1 MNTQTITISAVDY
14 DVKFGIKSNIILGQ
28 IWKIKHLSKIGEK
41 LQKLNFK
48 DGEEPT
54 MPQMLVMA
62 ELVLSGILSKQPKA
76 VIDAD
81 DVFEF
86 ILQNA
91 NEASK
96 LMELYAKSL
105 PQDNAGDKSK
115 NVNPG
120 QKK

>member
-1 MNTQTITISAVDY
+1 MNTQTITISGVDY
-14 DVKFGIKSNIILGQ
+14 EVKFGLKSNIILGEM
-28 IWKIKHLSKIGEK
+28 WKVNKLSKIGEK

-76 VIDAD
+76 TIDAD

-86 ILQNA
+86 ISQNA
-91 NEASK
+91 GEAST

-105 PQDNAGDKSK
+105 PQDNGAKSK
-115 NVNPG
+115 NVNPDRV
-120 QKK
+120 KK